1 MTESLERLLAE
12 RLQARPLPP
21 MVPDLGGRSVRRG
34 QRLRRRR
41 VAGLVG
47 VLVVLLTVPGITG
60 SLLHR
65 SSSDL
70 APVTGRSAVP
80 QLPAAGPRAV
90 ILDPVGRTQRGEA
103 AVATVR
109 DRLVR
114 LPSGAGSPCPTNS
127 SGQ

>member
-1 MTESLERLLAE
+1 M
-12 RLQARPLPP
+12 
-21 MVPDLGGRSVRRG
+21 
-34 QRLRRRR
+34 
-41 VAGLVG
+41 
-47 VLVVLLTVPGITG
+47 LLTVPGITG

-65 SSSDL
+65 SGSDL
-70 APVTGRSAVP
+70 APVTGRSGVP

-90 ILDPVGRTQRGEA
+90 ILNPVGRTQRGGEA